1 MIEALFFVIVLAHQ
15 NLDIGNRLAMTKSTQ
30 KLTPKVMFLA
40 SLGIVI
46 PLLILGIAFLAVK
59 SDAKNQA
66 EYQRIKEEQQRRI
79 QEKLAAEKQF
89 TQQEASSAVSK

>member
-15 NLDIGNRLAMTKSTQ
+15 NLDIGNRLAMTKSTK

-66 EYQRIKEEQQRRI
+66 EYQRIKEEQQQRI

>member
-1 MIEALFFVIVLAHQ
+1 
-15 NLDIGNRLAMTKSTQ
+15 MTKSTQ

-66 EYQRIKEEQQRRI
+66 EYQRIKEEQQRI

>member
-1 MIEALFFVIVLAHQ
+1 LAHQ
-15 NLDIGNRLAMTKSTQ
+15 NLDIGNRLAMTKSTK

-66 EYQRIKEEQQRRI
+66 EYQRIKEEQQQRI

-89 TQQEASSAVSK
+89 TQQEASSAISK

>member
-1 MIEALFFVIVLAHQ
+1 LRLFFVIVFAHQ
-15 NLDIGNRLAMTKSTQ
+15 NLDIGNRLAMTKSTK

-59 SDAKNQA
+59 SDAKNQE
-66 EYQRIKEEQQRRI
+66 EYQRIKEEQQQRI
-79 QEKLAAEKQF
+79 QEKLATEKQF

>member
-15 NLDIGNRLAMTKSTQ
+15 NLDIGNRLAMTKSTK

-66 EYQRIKEEQQRRI
+66 EYQRIKEEQQQRI
-79 QEKLAAEKQF
+79 QEKLAAEKQL

>member
-59 SDAKNQA
+59 SDAKNQE
-66 EYQRIKEEQQRRI
+66 EYQRIKEEQQQRI
-79 QEKLAAEKQF
+79 QEKLATEKQF

>member
-89 TQQEASSAVSK
+89 TQQEASSAISK

>member
-1 MIEALFFVIVLAHQ
+1 
-15 NLDIGNRLAMTKSTQ
+15 MTKSTQ
-30 KLTPKVMFLA
+30 KLTPKVMCLA

-59 SDAKNQA
+59 SDAKNQE
-66 EYQRIKEEQQRRI
+66 EYQRIKEEQQQRI
-79 QEKLAAEKQF
+79 QEKLATEKQF

>member
-1 MIEALFFVIVLAHQ
+1 
-15 NLDIGNRLAMTKSTQ
+15 
-30 KLTPKVMFLA
+30 MFLA

-59 SDAKNQA
+59 SDAKNQE
-66 EYQRIKEEQQRRI
+66 EYQRSKEEQQQRS
-79 QEKLAAEKQF
+79 QEKLATEKQF

>member
-1 MIEALFFVIVLAHQ
+1 
-15 NLDIGNRLAMTKSTQ
+15 MTKSTQ

-40 SLGIVI
+40 SLCIVI

-59 SDAKNQA
+59 SDAKNQE
-66 EYQRIKEEQQRRI
+66 EYQRIKEEQQQRI
-79 QEKLAAEKQF
+79 QEKLATEKQF

>member
-1 MIEALFFVIVLAHQ
+1 
-15 NLDIGNRLAMTKSTQ
+15 MTKSTQ

-59 SDAKNQA
+59 SDAKNQE
-66 EYQRIKEEQQRRI
+66 EYQRIKEEQQQRI

-89 TQQEASSAVSK
+89 TQQEASSAISK

>member
-59 SDAKNQA
+59 SDAKNQE
-66 EYQRIKEEQQRRI
+66 EYQRIKEEQQQRI

>member
-15 NLDIGNRLAMTKSTQ
+15 NLDIENRLAMTKSTQ

-59 SDAKNQA
+59 SDAKNQE
-66 EYQRIKEEQQRRI
+66 EYQRIKEEQQQRI

>member
-1 MIEALFFVIVLAHQ
+1 MIEALFVIVLAHQ
-15 NLDIGNRLAMTKSTQ
+15 NLDIGNRLAMTKSTK

-66 EYQRIKEEQQRRI
+66 EYQRIKEEQQQRI
-79 QEKLAAEKQF
+79 QEKLAAEKQL

>member
-1 MIEALFFVIVLAHQ
+1 
-15 NLDIGNRLAMTKSTQ
+15 
-30 KLTPKVMFLA
+30 MFLA

-59 SDAKNQA
+59 SDAKNQE
-66 EYQRIKEEQQRRI
+66 EYQRSKEEQQQRI
-79 QEKLAAEKQF
+79 QEKLATEKQF

>member
-15 NLDIGNRLAMTKSTQ
+15 NLDIENRLAMTKSTK

-59 SDAKNQA
+59 SDAKNQE
-66 EYQRIKEEQQRRI
+66 EYQRIKEEQQQRI
-79 QEKLAAEKQF
+79 QEKLATEKQF

>member
-15 NLDIGNRLAMTKSTQ
+15 NLDIGNRLAMTKSTK

-40 SLGIVI
+40 SLGIMI

-66 EYQRIKEEQQRRI
+66 EYQRIKEEQQQRI
-79 QEKLAAEKQF
+79 QEKLAAEKQL

>member
-59 SDAKNQA
+59 SDAKNQE
-66 EYQRIKEEQQRRI
+66 EYQRIKEEQQQRI
-79 QEKLAAEKQF
+79 QEKLATEKQF
-89 TQQEASSAVSK
+89 TQQEASSTVSK

>member
-1 MIEALFFVIVLAHQ
+1 MRLFFVIVLAHQ
-15 NLDIGNRLAMTKSTQ
+15 NLDIGNRLAMTKSTK

-66 EYQRIKEEQQRRI
+66 EYQRIKEEQQQRI

-89 TQQEASSAVSK
+89 TQQEASSAISK

>member
-1 MIEALFFVIVLAHQ
+1 MRLFFVIVLAHQ

-59 SDAKNQA
+59 SDAKNQE
-66 EYQRIKEEQQRRI
+66 EYQRIKEEQQQRI
-79 QEKLAAEKQF
+79 QEKLATEKQF

>member
-1 MIEALFFVIVLAHQ
+1 MIEALFVIVLAHQ
-15 NLDIGNRLAMTKSTQ
+15 NLDIGSRLAMTKSTK

-66 EYQRIKEEQQRRI
+66 EYQRIKEEQQQRI
-79 QEKLAAEKQF
+79 QAKLAAEKQF

>member
-1 MIEALFFVIVLAHQ
+1 LAHQ

-59 SDAKNQA
+59 SDAKNQE
-66 EYQRIKEEQQRRI
+66 EYQRIKEEQQQRI
-79 QEKLAAEKQF
+79 QEKLATEKQF

>member
-1 MIEALFFVIVLAHQ
+1 
-15 NLDIGNRLAMTKSTQ
+15 MTKSTQ

-40 SLGIVI
+40 SRGIVI

-59 SDAKNQA
+59 SDAKNQE
-66 EYQRIKEEQQRRI
+66 EYQRIKEEQQLRF
-79 QEKLAAEKQF
+79 QEKLATEKQF

>member
-1 MIEALFFVIVLAHQ
+1 LAHQ
-15 NLDIGNRLAMTKSTQ
+15 NLDIGNRLAMTKSTK

-66 EYQRIKEEQQRRI
+66 EYQRIKEEQQQRI

>member
-1 MIEALFFVIVLAHQ
+1 
-15 NLDIGNRLAMTKSTQ
+15 
-30 KLTPKVMFLA
+30 MFLA

-66 EYQRIKEEQQRRI
+66 EYQRIKEEQQQRI
-79 QEKLAAEKQF
+79 QEKLAAEKQL
-89 TQQEASSAVSK
+89 TQQ

>member
-1 MIEALFFVIVLAHQ
+1 
-15 NLDIGNRLAMTKSTQ
+15 
-30 KLTPKVMFLA
+30 MFLA

-59 SDAKNQA
+59 SGAKNQA
-66 EYQRIKEEQQRRI
+66 EYQRIKEEQQQRI
-79 QEKLAAEKQF
+79 QEKLAAEKQL

>member
-15 NLDIGNRLAMTKSTQ
+15 NLDIENRLAMTKSTQ

-59 SDAKNQA
+59 SDAKNQE
-66 EYQRIKEEQQRRI
+66 EYQRIKEEQQQRI
-79 QEKLAAEKQF
+79 QAKLAAEKQL
-89 TQQEASSAVSK
+89 TLQEASSAVSK

>member
-1 MIEALFFVIVLAHQ
+1 MRLFFVIVLAHQ
-15 NLDIGNRLAMTKSTQ
+15 NLDIGNRLAMTKSTK

-66 EYQRIKEEQQRRI
+66 EYQRIKEEQQQRI
-79 QEKLAAEKQF
+79 QAKLAAEKQL
-89 TQQEASSAVSK
+89 TLQEASSAVSK

>member
-1 MIEALFFVIVLAHQ
+1 LRLFFVIVLAHQ
-15 NLDIGNRLAMTKSTQ
+15 NLDIGNRLAMTKSTK

-66 EYQRIKEEQQRRI
+66 EYQRIKEEQQQRI
-79 QEKLAAEKQF
+79 QAKLAAEKQL
-89 TQQEASSAVSK
+89 TLQEASSAVSK

>member
-1 MIEALFFVIVLAHQ
+1 
-15 NLDIGNRLAMTKSTQ
+15 
-30 KLTPKVMFLA
+30 MFLA

-66 EYQRIKEEQQRRI
+66 EYQRIKEEQQQRI
-79 QEKLAAEKQF
+79 QAKLAAEKQF
-89 TQQEASSAVSK
+89 TQQEASSAISK

>member
-66 EYQRIKEEQQRRI
+66 EYQRIKEEQQQRI

-89 TQQEASSAVSK
+89 TQQEASSAISK

>member
-1 MIEALFFVIVLAHQ
+1 
-15 NLDIGNRLAMTKSTQ
+15 MTKSTK

-66 EYQRIKEEQQRRI
+66 EYQRIKEEQQQRI
-79 QEKLAAEKQF
+79 QEKLAVEKQF